1 MSLICGDGGKE
12 RSMHALRGSGT
23 CGQEPYAEKCLLE
36 FSASGPIWA
45 DDVQV
50 ANRPLTCHRELKQH
64 VALYSPCC
72 RPTRVDGRYLEKR
85 PILRI
90 TRSDG

>member
-1 MSLICGDGGKE
+1 MHVCVAQAPAGKIDWSNNE
-12 RSMHALRGSGT
+12 
-23 CGQEPYAEKCLLE
+23 QKCLLA
-36 FSASGPIWA
+36 FSVSGAIWA